1 MPMFDVT
8 MWRIGEG
15 LAAYTLAERPELLA
29 AALAI
34 GGVGEEF
41 AGHGLIGRALAVG
54 RRLRDL
60 WPCHTVVLVDED
72 QEDQEDQED
81 TVVARGCSVPLA
93 VYGEDRPQL
102 PDHGWD
108 AAVLWAVEDHLD
120 GREPNVACALDIQVD
135 PVRRGAG
142 LAGHTLTALKRATAQ
157 AGLRELVCPL
167 RPPDKAGE
175 PFTPMAEYATRIR
188 DDGLPEDR
196 WLRVHVRH
204 GAQIVRIAP
213 FAMTVVEA
221 LDRWR
226 AWTGRPFDAS
236 GPVAVRGGLVPVVCD
251 LDRDVGVYVEPNVWV
266 RHGCVSRI

>member
-1 MPMFDVT
+1 
-8 MWRIGEG
+8 MWRIGDG
-15 LAAYTLAERPELLA
+15 VVAYTLAERPELLA

-41 AGHGLIGRALAVG
+41 AGHDLIGRALALG

-60 WPCHTVVLVDED
+60 WPRHTVVLVDEGR
-72 QEDQEDQED
+72 D
-81 TVVARGCSVPLA
+81 TGGVVARGCGVPLA

-108 AAVLWAVEDHLD
+108 AALLWAVEDHLD

-135 PVRRGAG
+135 QGRRGAG
-142 LAGHTLTALKRATAQ
+142 LAGHALTALKLATAQ
-157 AGLRELVCPL
+157 AGLRDLVCPL

-175 PFTPMAEYATRIR
+175 PFTPMAEYVARVR

-196 WLRVHVRH
+196 WLRLHVRN
-204 GAQIVRIAP
+204 GARIVRIAP
-213 FAMTVVEA
+213 FAMVVVEA

-226 AWTGRPFDAS
+226 AWTGQPFDAS

-251 LDRDVGVYVEPNVWV
+251 LDRDLGVYVEPNVWV
-266 RHGCVSRI
+266 RHECGNRA